1 MSSSSGCLT
10 HRSLT
15 QLLRTPILWAADLT
29 GLSEGRGTPTSHLRR
44 HKQRSHFTRRLNWP
58 RLGVSTTRLP
68 MRTASRILAAIFT
81 ICARTRSL
89 LTAWPR
95 ILRKIP
101 GARSRFI
108 GGRFPWRRLSERPAR
123 GRNMRCVFQAGGGL
137 ERPFWAQ
144 LPLRLVRKINPNYNQ
159 GEPMT
164 DRHRLKDS

>member
-1 MSSSSGCLT
+1 VPNAQIINAAFTHAHPLGSRFNGPERGAWYARFALETQAEITFHKTVQFSEIGCFDDEASYADCLADFSGDF
-10 HRSLT
+10 HD
-15 QLLRTPILWAADLT
+15 LRED
-29 GLSEGRGTPTSHLRR
+29 
-44 HKQRSHFTRRLNWP
+44 
-58 RLGVSTTRLP
+58 
-68 MRTASRILAAIFT
+68 
-81 ICARTRSL
+81 RSL